1 MKEVGR
7 HLMLIRFSALGDIL
21 MTVPVVDALARQ
33 YPDVRITMVSRP
45 YVGSIFRRLPENVHF
60 NGINPREYAAIT
72 GLTKLFCEL
81 YKLRPDAVCDLH
93 DVLRTKFL
101 RYAFRIKGT
110 EVHSIHKDRKARKQF
125 LAQDVKSQ
133 QETSFERYAK
143 ALEKTGFPVDTSMM
157 RHTLARSNREKKG
170 VGIAPFATYE
180 GKTYPLERMESV
192 VKSLS
197 GRGLEVFLF
206 GAGEKERAVTESWEK
221 KYSRV
226 KSMVGILPDM
236 ASEADLIDSL
246 EVMVTM
252 DSGNMHLASLTSTPV
267 VSIWGATH
275 PMAGFLGWGQ
285 KTENAIQIEGMEC
298 RPCSIFGNKPCR
310 LGGYPC
316 MNGIAPDTIVNK
328 VLELCR

>member
-1 MKEVGR
+1 
-7 HLMLIRFSALGDIL
+7 MLIRFSALGDIL
-21 MTVPVVDALARQ
+21 MTVPAVDALARQ

-45 YVGSIFRRLPENVHF
+45 YVGSIFGRLPENVHF
-60 NGINPREYAAIT
+60 NGINPREYGGFT
-72 GLTKLFCEL
+72 GLPRLFREL
-81 YKLRPDAVCDLH
+81 SKMKPDFVCDLH

-101 RYAFRIKGT
+101 RNAFRLKGT
-110 EVHSIHKDRKARKQF
+110 RVASIDKDRSARKRF
-125 LAQDVKSQ
+125 LAQQVKEQ
-133 QETSFERYAK
+133 QTTSIERYAN
-143 ALEKTGFPVDTSMM
+143 ALGQIGFPIDMGMM
-157 RHTLARSNREKKG
+157 RHPLATYNREKKG

-180 GKTYPLERMESV
+180 GKIYPLERMESV

-197 GRGLEVFLF
+197 ERGLEVFLF

-226 KSMVGILPDM
+226 KSMVGILPDL

>member
-1 MKEVGR
+1 
-7 HLMLIRFSALGDIL
+7 
-21 MTVPVVDALARQ
+21 
-33 YPDVRITMVSRP
+33 
-45 YVGSIFRRLPENVHF
+45 
-60 NGINPREYAAIT
+60 
-72 GLTKLFCEL
+72 
-81 YKLRPDAVCDLH
+81 
-93 DVLRTKFL
+93 
-101 RYAFRIKGT
+101 
-110 EVHSIHKDRKARKQF
+110 
-125 LAQDVKSQ
+125 
-133 QETSFERYAK
+133 
-143 ALEKTGFPVDTSMM
+143 
-157 RHTLARSNREKKG
+157 
-170 VGIAPFATYE
+170 
-180 GKTYPLERMESV
+180 
-192 VKSLS
+192 
-197 GRGLEVFLF
+197 
-206 GAGEKERAVTESWEK
+206 
-221 KYSRV
+221 
-226 KSMVGILPDM
+226 MVGILPEL